1 MALQIL
7 DGQNIVLITSSTL
20 SSQAGAQSFKA
31 IHLTTPRQ
39 FGTIALFDYNHIK
52 VSGYT
57 VTSGNTSCH
66 TSREVSGLS
75 SPIANC

>member
-1 MALQIL
+1 MVLQIL

-39 FGTIALFDYNHIK
+39 FGTIALFDY
-52 VSGYT
+52 
-57 VTSGNTSCH
+57 
-66 TSREVSGLS
+66 
-75 SPIANC
+75 